1 MEWSSQKPPEAVIF
15 TRSGLQAA
23 AVKDGNA
30 ELRNI
35 RVTSG
40 DAGASRRGSMGHL
53 RRKVDVPDETQMIH
67 KNCLYHILD
76 QRGAQFY
83 VLRQDN
89 PSCVERAIA
98 RIYKGGSDDHRRL
111 RPNDFQGP

>member
-1 MEWSSQKPPEAVIF
+1 MPPEAVIF

-35 RVTSG
+35 RVTRDLG

-53 RRKVDVPDETQMIH
+53 RRKVDGPDETQMIH
-67 KNCLYHILD
+67 NV
-76 QRGAQFY
+76 RGAGFI
-83 VLRQDN
+83 LRA
-89 PSCVERAIA
+89 SVFGWLGAL
-98 RIYKGGSDDHRRL
+98 L
-111 RPNDFQGP
+111 RCYS